1 MGKQGAQPVSDRL
14 IEAEAVPV
22 AVGGALDRQ
31 QALRRRFAAELARL
45 NVSLHQV
52 DDPARAAGVVAALTA
67 GAAGGRPVLVW
78 DDPLLAGLGVVQ
90 ALAQAGVEA
99 VVWRTGE
106 SGISAGEGGGRA
118 ARELAA
124 QAAVGITTAH
134 YAVAAT
140 GTLALA
146 SGPGRGRSV
155 SLLPWV
161 HVAVVDE
168 RVLVPTVEELFERLA
183 ASQELPSSVA
193 LVTGPSR
200 SADIENDLSIGVHGP
215 GELHVVLLCRP
226 EPDPAGGLPASA

>member
-1 MGKQGAQPVSDRL
+1 MGT
-14 IEAEAVPV
+14 
-22 AVGGALDRQ
+22 LDRQ

-45 NVSLHQV
+45 NVRLHEV
-52 DDPARAAGVVAALTA
+52 DDPARAAAVIVGVAV

-99 VVWRTGE
+99 VAWGACE
-106 SGISAGEGGGRA
+106 GGLAEGQGGGRA

-168 RVLVPTVEELFERLA
+168 RALVATVEELFERLA
-183 ASQELPSSVA
+183 AGQELPSSVA

-215 GELHVVLLCRP
+215 GELHVVLLCGP
-226 EPDPAGGLPASA
+226 ESDPAGGLPGTA